1 MIIIIG
7 RVEAVP
13 ERLPGLRQALTDM
26 MRATWEES
34 GCLSYSLA
42 VEDEG
47 GNGRPAVI
55 SIVERWESEAALAP
69 HFNSPHMKTFNAAI
83 AGAVLSLD
91 VKMFDASGERPL
103 KLAA

>member
-7 RVEAVP
+7 RVEADP
-13 ERLPGLRQALTDM
+13 DRLATLRQALTAM

-47 GNGRPAVI
+47 GNGQPAVI
-55 SIVERWESEAALAP
+55 SIVERWEDEAALKA
-69 HFNSPHMKTFNAAI
+69 HFHTPHMQAFNNAI
-83 AGAVLSLD
+83 TGAVLSID